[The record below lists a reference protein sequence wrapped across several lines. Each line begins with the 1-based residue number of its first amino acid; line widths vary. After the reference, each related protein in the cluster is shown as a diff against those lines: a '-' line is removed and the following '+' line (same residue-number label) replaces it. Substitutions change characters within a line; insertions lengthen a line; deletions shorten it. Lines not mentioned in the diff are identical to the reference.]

1 MPHGARQPFPLAT
14 QRFYSS
20 ILTQRFAC
28 GPCPIIFTTHVLCSL
43 PIFVAQNAFRYR
55 LQRVREPRRSST
67 CPRGQSW
74 SKEAR
79 GARRGA
85 GMLGQHLGYR
95 TLTAPHA
102 RAARA
107 GRLRPQGLARPRPA
121 ADIRVPCPLLLLCS
135 CCSTDAHPAAAMT
148 AAAGSRRCS
157 SSKFSRACG
166 ARASLRAC
174 GVRGRR
180 CPERARGAP
189 ASKKSLFPV
198 REYAT
203 EGSPGDNFFLLHQST
218 ALDELYPT
226 VPLSQI
232 VTRGKYF
239 ISKKSLYV
247 LCTNTPSRATRKGE
261 VGAVP
266 QERVHIG
273 ARAFVVLHDGLAVS
287 RWCGL
292 AGLWK
297 ARRARALAPPRRLLP
312 FLAPTLC
319 TPPEE

>member
-1 MPHGARQPFPLAT
+1 MYFAHCPFSLSRMRSDTVYKGSVNLGA
-14 QRFYSS
+14 
-20 ILTQRFAC
+20 
-28 GPCPIIFTTHVLCSL
+28 HL
-43 PIFVAQNAFRYR
+43 PADAVN
-55 LQRVREPRRSST
+55 L
-67 CPRGQSW
+67 W

-107 GRLRPQGLARPRPA
+107 ARLRPQGLARPRPA

-180 CPERARGAP
+180 CPERACGAP

-203 EGSPGDNFFLLHQST
+203 EGSPGDKKFLLHQST

-239 ISKKSLYV
+239 ILKMNLYAS
-247 LCTNTPSRATRKGE
+247 CTNTLRSVAFLPCSNALQIGKTIRASLSI
-261 VGAVP
+261 A
-266 QERVHIG
+266 HSSD
-273 ARAFVVLHDGLAVS
+273 A
-287 RWCGL
+287 
-292 AGLWK
+292 
-297 ARRARALAPPRRLLP
+297 
-312 FLAPTLC
+312 
-319 TPPEE
+319 